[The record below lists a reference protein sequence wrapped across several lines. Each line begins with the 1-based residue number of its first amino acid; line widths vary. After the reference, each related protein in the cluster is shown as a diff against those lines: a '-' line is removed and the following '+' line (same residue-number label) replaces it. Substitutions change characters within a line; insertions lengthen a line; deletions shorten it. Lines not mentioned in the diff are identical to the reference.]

1 MKKTIL
7 AAAVA
12 SAFTGAA
19 FADDAAAP
27 AAPYTLT
34 ANVGAVSDYLFRGI
48 SQSGGN
54 PAIQG
59 GVDFTHSSGIYLG
72 TWMSSISWVGD
83 TQHGT
88 YPTEIDLYGGYRGTF
103 ADDYSYD
110 VGLITYNYLGHGRD
124 TTNTVSPWTA
134 EAYGQ
139 LGWKFLSVKYSHTI
153 SPNFVGWGT
162 TSTGSPAA
170 NVSSRNSHYLET
182 NLAYDLG
189 NGWGVSA
196 HLGHQ
201 WVKGFDSGDASGI
214 NASYTDW
221 NIGGTK
227 DVGFGV
233 VGLKYSD
240 TNAQGQCITGSTPQA
255 YCWGLANGSNSG
267 YNAAKGTVIASF
279 TKTF

>member
-12 SAFTGAA
+12 SAFAGVA
-19 FADDAAAP
+19 FADDAAP

-54 PAIQG
+54 PAVQG
-59 GVDFTHSSGIYLG
+59 GVDFTHNSGIYLG
-72 TWMSSISWVGD
+72 TWMSSISWIGD
-83 TQHGT
+83 TQGGS

-110 VGLITYNYLGHGRD
+110 VGLITYNYLGHGR
-124 TTNTVSPWTA
+124 NSAGSVSPWTA

-162 TSTGSPAA
+162 TGAGSV
-170 NVSSRNSHYLET
+170 NSRNSHYLEA
-182 NLAYDLG
+182 NAAYDLG

-196 HLGHQ
+196 HIGHQ
-201 WVKGFDSGDASGI
+201 WVKGFGSGDAGT
-214 NASYTDW
+214 AATGWMADYTDW
-221 NIGGTK
+221 NIGATK

-240 TNAQGQCITGSTPQA
+240 TNAQGQCITGSTAQA
-255 YCWGLANGSNSG
+255 YCWGTSNGSTAG
-267 YNAAKGTVIASF
+267 YNAGKGTVVASF